1 MQLDSWIWTQLTG
14 PAQLLA
20 HDLMHRLHNM
30 SYSLYTFISTS
41 YEYTMH
47 SSRSDSNQAWK
58 LPSSFVKQI
67 FTEIGYARV
76 SGRDSINI
84 DPPW

>member
-1 MQLDSWIWTQLTG
+1 
-14 PAQLLA
+14 
-20 HDLMHRLHNM
+20 
-30 SYSLYTFISTS
+30 
-41 YEYTMH
+41 MH

-76 SGRDSINI
+76 SARDAIKIDDPWTSGDGIIFATLYENSVMNRFMHLSIKYHPI
-84 DPPW
+84 IS